1 MQVYNTLTKKVE
13 KFVPIDEN
21 EVKLY
26 CCGPTVYDFVHI
38 GNVRTFI
45 FYDIMRRT
53 LLEDGFKVKQVIN
66 LTDVDD
72 KTIKNSKLRGM
83 NLDEFTKKY
92 IEYFFEDIDKV
103 NIKRADV
110 YPRATEN
117 IEQMKAIVLGLIE
130 RGYAY
135 TAEDGIYYSIS
146 KFKDYGKLSGAKVG
160 GGVSRIKNDEYD
172 KENATDFALWKNWTD
187 DDGDVYWD
195 DNLPKGRPGWHI
207 ECSAMSLRYLG
218 ETLDIHSGG
227 VDLIFPHHEN
237 EIAQSEAYNDKKFVN
252 YWAHPEHLLV
262 DGKKMAK
269 SLHNFFTLRD
279 LEKRGF
285 DPMSFRLMMLDA
297 HYRSKL
303 DFTFEALKKYE
314 KTLEDIEI
322 ALKRLEKL
330 PKTGEMEVKVAD
342 SAGSELEEFKTAM
355 NKDFDT
361 HSALLHFFKIINLI
375 NEKANKGE
383 INLMEYEEMTAAIQ
397 KMNLF
402 VGILKDYTVPED
414 ISKLADERKSL
425 RLNGKWNEADK
436 KRNVIKEAGF
446 KIIDLPNSDYVIIKD
461 RKYGR

>member
-330 PKTGEMEVKVAD
+330 PKTGEMEVKVVG